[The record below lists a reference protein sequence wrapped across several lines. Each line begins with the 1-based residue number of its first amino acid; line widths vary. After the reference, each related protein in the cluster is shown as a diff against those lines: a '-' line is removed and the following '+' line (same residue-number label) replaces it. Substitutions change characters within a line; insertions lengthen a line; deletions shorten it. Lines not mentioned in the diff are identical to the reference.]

1 VVQMLGEIKTKLL
14 PLLPE
19 AHKQTSANY
28 LSDFD
33 IISGQLRSLVYRS
46 MCPDLVKQAE
56 VYHK

>member
-1 VVQMLGEIKTKLL
+1 MLGEIKTKLL